1 MASEPSHDG
10 RGLMDGDGDGDG
22 RDALMERGRGPG
34 ARRTG
39 RGRGRI
45 SRALVQLMARTA
57 GRGPTKART
66 SIESGHALVVV
77 EDALTTSER
86 GLVAAGEGGLVRQQ
100 RAALQR
106 LIHDE
111 AIGAVE
117 AATGR
122 SVRALLSDIDP
133 EQGVAI
139 QLFLFERGGG
149 RAR

>member
-1 MASEPSHDG
+1 MSSEPSRDG

-22 RDALMERGRGPG
+22 RDELM
-34 ARRTG
+34 G
-39 RGRGRI
+39 RGRVMVRPDGSAAAEI
-45 SRALVQLMARTA
+45 SRAMVQLMARTA

-66 SIESGHALVVV
+66 TLDTGHALVVV

-86 GLVAAGEGGLVRQQ
+86 GLVATGELDLVRRQ

-106 LIHDE
+106 LIRDD
-111 AIGAVE
+111 AIAAVE

-122 SVRALLSDIDP
+122 TVRLLLSDISP

-139 QLFLFERGGG
+139 QLFLFEPEADAG
-149 RAR
+149 

>member
-22 RDALMERGRGPG
+22 RDALMERGRVLVRPDGT
-34 ARRTG
+34 AAAEV
-39 RGRGRI
+39 

-57 GRGPTKART
+57 GRGPTRART

-139 QLFLFERGGG
+139 QVFLFEREADG
-149 RAR
+149 R

>member
-1 MASEPSHDG
+1 MSSEPSHDG

-22 RDALMERGRGPG
+22 RGALMERGRVLVRADGSS
-34 ARRTG
+34 AAE
-39 RGRGRI
+39 I
-45 SRALVQLMARTA
+45 SRAIVQLMARTA

-66 SIESGHALVVV
+66 TIDSGHALVVV

-86 GLVAAGEGGLVRQQ
+86 GLVAAGEHGLVRRQ

-106 LIHDE
+106 LIRDE

-122 SVRALLSDIDP
+122 SVRAAAQRHRP
-133 EQGVAI
+133 
-139 QLFLFERGGG
+139 RR
-149 RAR
+149 RAWRSSSSCSSRRRTGA